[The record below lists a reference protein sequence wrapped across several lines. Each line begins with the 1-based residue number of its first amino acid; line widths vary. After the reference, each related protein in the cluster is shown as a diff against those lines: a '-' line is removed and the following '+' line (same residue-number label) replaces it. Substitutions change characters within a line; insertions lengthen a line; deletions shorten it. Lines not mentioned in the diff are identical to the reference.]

1 MTKYKSARHSTFN
14 INFHI
19 VFVTKYRKRIL
30 SDSIQISL
38 KKFLVRKSHEL
49 NINIKAIE
57 SMSDHIH
64 LFIQLSPSIILSN
77 IVKILKGSVSRYLK
91 CKYQQLSH
99 IKALW
104 SPSYFAESIGFISES
119 TIIKYI
125 QNQKTQKWKKKVSV
139 LQ

>member
-14 INFHI
+14 INFHL

-38 KKFLVRKSHEL
+38 KKFLVRKSDEL

-64 LFIQLSPSIILSN
+64 LFIQLSPS
-77 IVKILKGSVSRYLK
+77 LKNY
-91 CKYQQLSH
+91 
-99 IKALW
+99 
-104 SPSYFAESIGFISES
+104 
-119 TIIKYI
+119 
-125 QNQKTQKWKKKVSV
+125 
-139 LQ
+139 